1 MARLPRLG
9 EARSNP
15 TSLGKL
21 LSSAQLEGEGVAKSP
36 SVAQHLKL
44 IRERAVEIIP
54 EDELARKLERSRE
67 TGVGLVVKEGF
78 DPTRPD
84 LHLGHAVSIQLLKA
98 FQDLGHQVV
107 FVMGD
112 FTALVGDP
120 SGQDESRPQ
129 LSEAEIR
136 ENMATYEE
144 QVFKLLDRQKTR
156 VLRNSSWLAKLDLT
170 EVVTLTSRYTVARML
185 ERDDFSARYAAG
197 RPISVVEFLYPLL
210 QGYDSVA
217 LEADVEIGGT
227 DQKFNLLVG
236 RTLQERYGQEP
247 QVCITL
253 PLMRGTDGVRKM
265 SKSYD
270 NYVGITEPPEQI
282 YGKTMSIPDE
292 LLDEWYRLASSLSG
306 AALAA
311 ALERVSGDPLSAKRA
326 LARDITRTYWG
337 EKAAAEAEA
346 HFDRVV
352 RRGET
357 PAAIPDVDVVRSG
370 DTMWLPRVMVAA
382 ELAASSSEAVR
393 LIKQGAVH
401 VDGQTVSDKD
411 HQVDTS
417 KPIVIQRGKR
427 HYARV
432 HFR

>member
-1 MARLPRLG
+1 MSSERGVARFRPVA
-9 EARSNP
+9 E
-15 TSLGKL
+15 
-21 LSSAQLEGEGVAKSP
+21 QLE
-36 SVAQHLKL
+36 L
-44 IRERAVEIIP
+44 IRERAVEVIP

-84 LHLGHAVSIQLLKA
+84 LHLGHAVSIQMLKT

-112 FTALVGDP
+112 FTSLVGDP
-120 SGQDESRPQ
+120 SGQDETRPQ

-136 ENMATYEE
+136 ENMKSYQE
-144 QVFKLLDRQKTR
+144 QVFRILDRKQTK
-156 VLRNSSWLAKLDLT
+156 VVRNSGWLAKLKLADVLT
-170 EVVTLTSRYTVARML
+170 LASRYTVARML
-185 ERDDFSARYAAG
+185 ERDDFAGRYREG
-197 RPISVVEFLYPLL
+197 RPISLGEFLYPLM

-217 LEADVEIGGT
+217 LEADVELGGT
-227 DQKFNLLVG
+227 DQKYNLLVG

-270 NYVGITEPPEQI
+270 NYIGITEAPEDM

-292 LLDEWYRLASSLSG
+292 LLEEWYHLASSLQG
-306 AALAA
+306 ADLESALARIA
-311 ALERVSGDPLSAKRA
+311 SDPMAAKRA
-326 LARDITRTYWG
+326 LARDITRTYHDAG
-337 EKAAAEAEA
+337 AAERAEA

-352 RRGET
+352 RRGER
-357 PAAIPDVDVVRSG
+357 PEEIPDVEVGREG
-370 DTMWLPRVMVAA
+370 DEMWLPKVMLEANLVT
-382 ELAASSSEAVR
+382 SSSEAVR
-393 LIKQGAVH
+393 LIRQGAVH
-401 VDGQTVSDKD
+401 VEGEKVRDRDFRVP
-411 HQVDTS
+411 TS
-417 KPIVIQRGKR
+417 QPVLIQRGKR
-427 HYARV
+427 RFARV